1 MMNKN
6 YYDFF
11 NTSVRSATKEDGSQ
25 LGEMQIDTLLFVLIT
40 FDYSNKVIKNI
51 QDFPTGS
58 RNFDSKYMWHFR
70 QPDNGG

>member
-11 NTSVRSATKEDGSQ
+11 NTSVRSATKEDGGQ

-40 FDYSNKVIKNI
+40 YDYPNKVIKKI
-51 QDFPTGS
+51 QEIPAGG
-58 RNFDSKYMWHFR
+58 RNFDCC
-70 QPDNGG
+70 

>member
-51 QDFPTGS
+51 QDFPAGS
-58 RNFDSKYMWHFR
+58 RNSDCKYM
-70 QPDNGG
+70 